1 MSPPSAGS
9 SLAYARS
16 SVTRERLAPP
26 PASSARCRHAAAA
39 AAGSARTVAP
49 PRRKC
54 ASCRRRA
61 SPRSTQAERRNR
73 KRTAGAPASPFG
85 RPRASP
91 HAPSFQRGSP
101 PKFHERRPRPAASG
115 ERRIDRRRHRS
126 GAGVGRLC
134 VCMRATAPFR
144 HGRRTT
150 APRRWALLRRGERRL
165 DALSGLGL
173 ALDQLGVAH
182 PAHLVHSH
190 RHSPSRSRGAFL
202 RPGGVLVI
210 ASTPT
215 RGGRSADPPSSHP
228 HVASDRPRPL

>member
-16 SVTRERLAPP
+16 AVTRERLAPP

-39 AAGSARTVAP
+39 AAASARTVAP

-144 HGRRTT
+144 RGRRTSRSAT
-150 APRRWALLRRGERRL
+150 WRCSAAVSGGV
-165 DALSGLGL
+165 DARAGLGL

-190 RHSPSRSRGAFL
+190 RHSPPRSRGAFL

-210 ASTPT
+210 ASIPDRGAGGAPT
-215 RGGRSADPPSSHP
+215 GALVLLSRW
-228 HVASDRPRPL
+228 